1 MHTALGP
8 ERDPDGMF
16 LSFSGPPVPPT
27 FHLLPEL
34 LPAQPEQ
41 SPGRRDHEGL
51 DKSGDRDRSCPTN
64 SISPSLLLAF
74 GQLTFSRFHQSSVRT
89 QLSIKTACSRG
100 LPTRPG
106 AAQGHSGTDP
116 MDLCLPALSQP
127 PRGHHGARLSPAR
140 GIFYQLQ
147 EYRTQNSCSWIRAEL
162 RQKGLRSPLEPP
174 GLSDAL
180 GDSETSDK
188 VEAGQQS

>member
-27 FHLLPEL
+27 FHLPPEL

-41 SPGRRDHEGL
+41 SPGRRDREGL

-100 LPTRPG
+100 LPTRLG
-106 AAQGHSGTDP
+106 AARGHSGTDP

-147 EYRTQNSCSWIRAEL
+147 EYRTQNSCS
-162 RQKGLRSPLEPP
+162 
-174 GLSDAL
+174 
-180 GDSETSDK
+180 
-188 VEAGQQS
+188 